1 VDSTVLICGKKCSK
15 ESQIQDTT
23 TLQRQNPYL
32 ELCLYLVEFCGE
44 IEGLE
49 PPPGDRGG
57 NGGVMDEMLSL
68 RVEFV
73 PAGGTG

>member
-1 VDSTVLICGKKCSK
+1 
-15 ESQIQDTT
+15 
-23 TLQRQNPYL
+23 
-32 ELCLYLVEFCGE
+32 LYLVEFCGE

-49 PPPGDRGG
+49 PPPGDKGG
-57 NGGVMDEMLSL
+57 NGGVRDEMLSL